1 MASNAAGCV
10 DYWRREMSGTSRDA
24 SRLRPV
30 GLASRHPAA
39 GRTARGRTSVGE
51 GYRMSLGEIALAVAR
66 GTLLGCVDRHC
77 VDQIEER
84 CVDGRVPGVGGQ
96 RTESEG
102 PAPSCGVAQHTRTR
116 TTRRTTTAPSRRW
129 PKDTQS
135 VRVYTLYPHTRS
147 RRGASRNQ
155 VHGFIGSLYF
165 LWRYAPHSQ
174 EKLCLQPSFPMRRK
188 VRVWRCASALAV
200 GGGVWAAPKPFGP
213 TAEFEL
219 GEFQVLFCMR

>member
-102 PAPSCGVAQHTRTR
+102 PAPSCGVAQHTRAVGRVAGQLGPVHKKGTIDLLVSLDR
-116 TTRRTTTAPSRRW
+116 RGRESRGESRGPPWTQTRRDMR
-129 PKDTQS
+129 
-135 VRVYTLYPHTRS
+135 VRP
-147 RRGASRNQ
+147 
-155 VHGFIGSLYF
+155 
-165 LWRYAPHSQ
+165 
-174 EKLCLQPSFPMRRK
+174 
-188 VRVWRCASALAV
+188 
-200 GGGVWAAPKPFGP
+200 
-213 TAEFEL
+213 
-219 GEFQVLFCMR
+219 